1 MEEDGQSANKRAR
14 LGSESDNVA
23 ECTKELFRLVNKSDN
38 QGLKKLIDKTD
49 ASILQQS
56 LEGYMEED
64 YKEWTPL
71 LAAAY
76 NGSSDIISTLLA
88 AGADV
93 YAQDV
98 HDRTALF
105 LTADQEFTTQSRDK
119 CAELLLQ
126 HAQMQR
132 RSGLACILHHIKVR
146 RRVLD
151 AQWRDRKHV
160 PNQNVC
166 SPDGTGKRAA
176 SAAGHMHTNTESCCG
191 GFGGAGH
198 EGRSLKRTDGEVSGS
213 SLATALHLMS
223 TLSDDL
229 IRKILTMAAPGP
241 APLVHVPAR
250 IASRTLGITPLMQAS
265 DIHWLEGVELFL
277 RRGAY
282 AFARNSDGE
291 CALDYA
297 DSETLGEILE
307 SWTPA
312 LRICPSSDPC
322 RRLLQ
327 AVKREVGDEASHH
340 LGCVRAILRGAG
352 GWDRTDGKALHI
364 ASLKGNI
371 NVVHSLLRAK
381 ACPHKALQTLRQNEG
396 TLGRPN
402 VASNKVIEMLSAAS
416 AAPCTPSSC
425 TPSL

>member
-1 MEEDGQSANKRAR
+1 M
-14 LGSESDNVA
+14 
-23 ECTKELFRLVNKSDN
+23 LVFFTRCS
-38 QGLKKLIDKTD
+38 TR
-49 ASILQQS
+49 
-56 LEGYMEED
+56 D

-322 RRLLQ
+322 RLVVEVARFFVGKKAGSVGAHLLMFCAPTVCTLFRRLLQ